1 MHEEEQHIDIRE
13 KLLNLPKVKASDDFM
28 NALQRKI
35 NLADAELNQKKITEE
50 VKESVWVKLFGKK
63 RNPWLIPSLSLTIVA
78 IIILTVYLFPTKK
91 EISVTGLKD
100 SDRTTSTLESAPMQ
114 EKQSELKK
122 EELPGKEIAGDLETE
137 KRKSDERSSYEVSKG
152 YTEQPVMKQVV
163 PSLDK
168 EVERPPAPM
177 KLDEIK
183 DETGKTEYKKEEKKT
198 GDTERKV
205 SEETMA
211 PVETKVKPNEVEQ
224 RIKNEDKKEDRSK
237 DNIEGKGL
245 IDNKEKMIMK
255 KTAKSSTD
263 SSKIDKKALEKLK
276 EELEKKLEEK
286 K

>member
-13 KLLNLPKVKASDDFM
+13 KLLNLPKVKASDDFV

-35 NLADAELNQKKITEE
+35 NLADAESGQKKITEE

-114 EKQSELKK
+114 EKQDELKK
-122 EELPGKEIAGDLETE
+122 EELPGKEIASDLGTET
-137 KRKSDERSSYEVSKG
+137 KKTDERTSYEVSKG
-152 YTEQPVMKQVV
+152 YTEQPVMEQVL
-163 PSLDK
+163 PK
-168 EVERPPAPM
+168 IERDMEKAPAPM
-177 KLDEIK
+177 KLEESK
-183 DETGKTEYKKEEKKT
+183 KEETGKSEYKKEEKIKQQFDNSIREEKSNPKEGNIKADEIKQNKIDDVKT
-198 GDTERKV
+198 
-205 SEETMA
+205 
-211 PVETKVKPNEVEQ
+211 ETKDV
-224 RIKNEDKKEDRSK
+224 
-237 DNIEGKGL
+237 IENKGL
-245 IDNKEKMIMK
+245 IEKKEKMTMK
-255 KTAKSSTD
+255 KNVRSTAD

-276 EELEKKLEEK
+276 EELEKKIDEK